1 MTTAPGTELSRA
13 VLNRWRT
20 RLAKQ
25 LGVERDLPWRRTRD
39 PWEVLVAEV
48 MLQQTQVSRVIP
60 AWTGFLD
67 LFPTPRAC
75 ASAPQSEIVRAWEG
89 LGYHRRAVALHG
101 AAREVVAR
109 FGGELP
115 DNLSDLLSLPGVG
128 PYSARA
134 VLAFAFE
141 DDVAVVDTNVARI
154 LSRAVAGEALGA
166 KQLQEIA
173 DALVPKGNGWAHNQ
187 AMLDFGA
194 LQCTSLPR
202 CQGCPLRRSC
212 QWARSSWALPD
223 PARRSA
229 GTARPQPRFEGSDR
243 QLRGLVLELARRENC
258 TKFELEA
265 LREKHGEQRMTNIL
279 ASLVDDGLLARSR
292 ENFVLA

>member
-75 ASAPQSEIVRAWEG
+75 ANAPQSEIVRAWEG

-115 DNLSDLLSLPGVG
+115 DNLSDLLSLPGGGGACLVCFIALLLHSFHWLK
-128 PYSARA
+128 YFARA
-134 VLAFAFE
+134 GV
-141 DDVAVVDTNVARI
+141 
-154 LSRAVAGEALGA
+154 RAGAG
-166 KQLQEIA
+166 
-173 DALVPKGNGWAHNQ
+173 
-187 AMLDFGA
+187 FG
-194 LQCTSLPR
+194 
-202 CQGCPLRRSC
+202 
-212 QWARSSWALPD
+212 
-223 PARRSA
+223 
-229 GTARPQPRFEGSDR
+229 
-243 QLRGLVLELARRENC
+243 
-258 TKFELEA
+258 
-265 LREKHGEQRMTNIL
+265 
-279 ASLVDDGLLARSR
+279 
-292 ENFVLA
+292 